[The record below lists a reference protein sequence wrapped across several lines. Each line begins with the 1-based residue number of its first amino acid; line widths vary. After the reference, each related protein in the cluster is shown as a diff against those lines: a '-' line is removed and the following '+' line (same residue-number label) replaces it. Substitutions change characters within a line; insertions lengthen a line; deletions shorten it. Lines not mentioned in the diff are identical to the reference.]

1 MRPEDRL
8 RAHCRQYLNAHFPD
22 LEWTAIEHGRLHK
35 GTEEERAREWGRLA
49 AQGVKRGIE
58 DIQIV
63 QPRTGRHVAFEA
75 KWGTNSQSEHQKRR
89 QKALEANGALYFVGR
104 SVAALADVLME
115 IGVDV
120 SRTKLMLAVQ
130 HDELIE
136 REIAAAPVKKARRSS
151 PRAPKPRADAA
162 RIAATHRAQAKGTFS
177 G

>member
-1 MRPEDRL
+1 MPSELMTAVSTPVKANVVPLIYAEQFPPSAIAVPVRVAVAPLAVVILKIE
-8 RAHCRQYLNAHFPD
+8 NA
-22 LEWTAIEHGRLHK
+22 
-35 GTEEERAREWGRLA
+35 LA
-49 AQGVKRGIE
+49 AG
-58 DIQIV
+58 
-63 QPRTGRHVAFEA
+63 
-75 KWGTNSQSEHQKRR
+75 
-89 QKALEANGALYFVGR
+89 
-104 SVAALADVLME
+104 VAALADVLME

-162 RIAATHRAQAKGTFS
+162 RIAATHRAQRKGTFS